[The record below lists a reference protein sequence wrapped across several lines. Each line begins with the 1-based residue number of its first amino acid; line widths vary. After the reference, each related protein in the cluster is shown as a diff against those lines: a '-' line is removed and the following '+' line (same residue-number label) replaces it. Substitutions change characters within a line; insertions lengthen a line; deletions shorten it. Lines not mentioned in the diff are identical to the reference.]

1 MSTGQASSPA
11 GPPAAT
17 TSARSA
23 PPRRSSI
30 PFIVG
35 YGFAAAARRPNRAC
49 NFSWLGFR
57 ERRAAPPPATARDN
71 AARRARE
78 FIHSSQV
85 QTIANSAFFFA
96 FTNDFL
102 LQPAHRRRNPIFL
115 PRRDPLDFSPI

>member
-1 MSTGQASSPA
+1 MGTGHASTPA
-11 GPPAAT
+11 ELPAAT
-17 TSARSA
+17 TSAHRA
-23 PPRRSSI
+23 PPRRSSVPI
-30 PFIVG
+30 TVV

-57 ERRAAPPPATARDN
+57 ERRAAPPLATARDN

-85 QTIANSAFFFA
+85 QTIAISVFFFA
-96 FTNDFL
+96 FTDDFL

-115 PRRDPLDFSPI
+115 PRRDPLDLRPI